1 MTTTNWSR
9 RALIAAAAAAALG
22 AGAPAADAQN
32 RTRVTVYT
40 ALENEQLAPLKA
52 AFEAKNPDLEIAWV
66 RDSTGVVTARVL
78 AERANPQAD
87 VIWGLA
93 LSSILMFDAQG
104 IVEPYAPA
112 GMEALKPQFRD
123 AAAPPRWTGM
133 DAFLSL
139 VGVNEP
145 ELAKTGARMPASWD
159 DLLQPELRGRIV
171 MPNPAS
177 SGTGYLQVASW
188 LQTMGEEG
196 GWAFMDRLHENIG
209 VYTHSG
215 SAPHVQAARGE
226 RTVSIGLDMR
236 AVRERNQGAPLAIVV
251 PEGGVGW
258 EMEATALVR
267 GRPNQAAAQRVIDF
281 SVSREAHEIYG
292 QTYAVLGRSDVQ
304 ATARNY
310 PAGAEPAMVA
320 MDFARMANDRERILA
335 EWTRRYDGKSA
346 PRN

>member
-1 MTTTNWSR
+1 MTLSPNR
-9 RALIAAAAAAALG
+9 RGLIAAAAAAAVLT
-22 AGAPAADAQN
+22 AAAADAQT

-40 ALENEQLAPLKA
+40 ALENEQLQPLKQ
-52 AFEAKNPDLEIAWV
+52 AFEARNPDLEIAWV
-66 RDSTGVVTARVL
+66 RDSTGVITARVL

-93 LSSILMFDAQG
+93 LSSILMFQAQG
-104 IVEPYAPA
+104 MIEPYAPA
-112 GMEALKPQFRD
+112 ELAALKPQFRD
-123 AAAPPRWTGM
+123 AATPPHWTGM

-145 ELAKTGARMPASWD
+145 ELAKTGARMPATWD
-159 DLLQPELRGRIV
+159 DLLQPQLRGRLV

-177 SGTGYLQVASW
+177 SGTGYLQVAAW
-188 LQTMGEEG
+188 LQSMGEEG
-196 GWAFMDRLHENIG
+196 GWAYMDRLHENIG

-236 AVRERNQGAPLAIVV
+236 AVRERNQGAPLAVVV

-267 GRPNQAAAQRVIDF
+267 GRPNAAAARRVIDF
-281 SVSREAHEIYG
+281 SVSREAHAIYG
-292 QTYAVLGRSDVQ
+292 QTYAVLGRADVE

-310 PAGAEPAMVA
+310 PAAAEPAMIP
-320 MDFARMANDRERILA
+320 MDFARMANERERILA

-346 PRN
+346 PR